1 MGPGPALNEKFLGIC
16 RGAEVFIF
24 SLRPRA
30 RCSRRRGLLLSRS
43 GLKEWSAIEMAGR
56 EDGGGGGESRIMY
69 MSWGLAE
76 QLATSL
82 NKGVEKRRKGKGGWR
97 LLLGECGQAF
107 LEMRRCLSRSYFSK
121 CLIKGITKAR
131 WEAWCAAGLLGAH
144 WPQTR
149 GLIWTLCEERS
160 GDQEQINPHWVDDS
174 CPSREMKFP
183 SGSLPQRCLACGLE
197 PGSLSCMYVKVRVD
211 GQMDNAHH
219 GVYHKENLPQS
230 TILDNVCTPLQKKF
244 FFTD

>member
-1 MGPGPALNEKFLGIC
+1 MRN
-16 RGAEVFIF
+16 
-24 SLRPRA
+24 
-30 RCSRRRGLLLSRS
+30 
-43 GLKEWSAIEMAGR
+43 
-56 EDGGGGGESRIMY
+56 
-69 MSWGLAE
+69 SWGFVGVQRSSFSHCAHGPVVAGGAGSFWAALGWRSEAPLRWQE
-76 QLATSL
+76 ERMVAVGERVGLCIWAGGSQNSL
-82 NKGVEKRRKGKGGWR
+82 PPPSTRVWRKGERAKGGWR

-230 TILDNVCTPLQKKF
+230 TILDYVCTPLQNKF